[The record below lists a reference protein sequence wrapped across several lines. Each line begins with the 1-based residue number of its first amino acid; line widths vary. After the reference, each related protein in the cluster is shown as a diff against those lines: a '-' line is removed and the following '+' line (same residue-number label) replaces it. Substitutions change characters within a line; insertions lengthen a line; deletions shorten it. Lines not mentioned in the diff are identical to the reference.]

1 MHRCVLGSDDTR
13 TTSQSCFD
21 NVEIFNNCW
30 TVDISEVDGWER
42 REITTW
48 NVNGPPSCQMLF
60 IVTGLYIADLSRA
73 KATPRPS
80 LMGYIELDRNV
91 SVSSLTKWFPYIQF
105 LPAKAKYN
113 ENIDPIYEICF
124 DVEAWEMM

>member
-1 MHRCVLGSDDTR
+1 MDP
-13 TTSQSCFD
+13 TTPKMITACCFD
-21 NVEIFNNCW
+21 TIEIFNKCW
-30 TVDISEVDGWER
+30 NVDIPDVDGWER

-48 NVNGPPSCQMLF
+48 DVNGPPSCQMLF
-60 IVTGLYIADLSRA
+60 IVTGLYIAEVSRA
-73 KATPRPS
+73 EVTQRPS

-105 LPAKAKYN
+105 SPAKAKYN
-113 ENIDPIYEICF
+113 ENINPIYERCF

>member
-1 MHRCVLGSDDTR
+1 MQGCGIGSDDAKMITA
-13 TTSQSCFD
+13 CFD
-21 NVEIFNNCW
+21 TIEIFNKCW
-30 TVDISEVDGWER
+30 NVGIPDVDGWER

-48 NVNGPPSCQMLF
+48 DVNGPPSCQMLF
-60 IVTGLYIADLSRA
+60 IVTGLYIAELSRA
-73 KATPRPS
+73 KATPLPS

-105 LPAKAKYN
+105 SPAKAKYN
-113 ENIDPIYEICF
+113 ENINPIYERCF